1 MTGPEIE
8 NPVRMSVE
16 VVPAPPPPVVQPP
29 QVIARPKS
37 RRNLALALA
46 AFGLAL
52 MGQVVLSQ
60 SSGALWDG
68 LVYFTGAI
76 LFFVALIDGQEV
88 LNLGGKASRVRNWAL
103 EAGAGW
109 AERVRREPVRAVL
122 ILLSFALAYNAVRL
136 LSTKSGENSYWDVF
150 GLWVAGAVCYAA
162 AFVRRQPV
170 NLSDWLRRNRTEVL
184 GVAALTIAAALI
196 RFIDLGQIPNII
208 SGDEGVLG
216 KAAASILR
224 GDIHNMMA
232 TVFGQSTLYLFLI
245 AGTIRTF
252 GNNALGLRFMS
263 AVSGTLSIPALYV
276 FGRRFFN
283 PRVAL
288 LAAALL
294 AVSHFHVHFS
304 RIIVASSIQD
314 ALLAIVSLYLLLSG
328 LEHRSATR
336 LAASGLVM
344 GFHLYIYMGARLL
357 IPLVLVYLVCLW
369 FVDRKMIT
377 DNRLNLLAFVG
388 GLIVISG
395 PMALW
400 GIQHPDDFMARF
412 NQTGVIQSGWLA
424 NEVKNRGQSALV
436 IMLDLLRQAVLTV
449 NYYPAAAGYGSSLPM
464 LDLLSGALYV
474 LGLFYSLV
482 HVWNPRHLL
491 LQGWF
496 WSTVVVGGAL
506 VIDPADG
513 AYRILM
519 MFPVVCL
526 FVAIAADRLFD
537 GAATLVSDWR
547 PATTR
552 TVLMSVCIA
561 SIAFLNL
568 KAYFVDYA
576 PNCLYE
582 NRPTRFAS
590 YFGSTLGR
598 LGFSYQGYLL
608 GGPVVFYGVYDSMD
622 YLSGG
627 VPVTD
632 VRDPLTGPPT
642 FINPDRNSAF
652 FFIPERVGEMALIQ
666 QVLPGGSV
674 QQIYDCGNLMMTV
687 YIVDHKVNS

>member
-1 MTGPEIE
+1 MTATETKNLALAPMEVPLAPWPPE
-8 NPVRMSVE
+8 PQT
-16 VVPAPPPPVVQPP
+16 PPETPK
-29 QVIARPKS
+29 PKS

-60 SSGALWDG
+60 AGAVWQDG
-68 LVYFTGAI
+68 LLYFAGGV
-76 LFFVALIDGQEV
+76 LFFVALINGQEA
-88 LNLGGKASRVRNWAL
+88 LNLGGRAGSARQWAAL
-103 EAGAGW
+103 AVSGW
-109 AERVRREPVRAVL
+109 VERVRREPVRAVL

-136 LSTKSGENSYWDVF
+136 LSAKSGENSFLDVF

-162 AFVRRQPV
+162 VFVRPQRL
-170 NLSDWLRRNRTEVL
+170 NLADWFQRHRAEVFS
-184 GVAALTIAAALI
+184 VVALTVVAGVI
-196 RFIDLGQIPNII
+196 RFADLGQIPNII
-208 SGDEGVLG
+208 SGDEGVVG
-216 KAAASILR
+216 KIAASIAR
-224 GDIHNMMA
+224 GEIHNMMA
-232 TVFGQSTLYLFLI
+232 TVYGQSTLYLFAI
-245 AGTIRTF
+245 AGMIRVF

-263 AVSGTLSIPALYV
+263 ALSGTLSVPVLYV

-283 PRVAL
+283 VRVAL

-304 RIIVASSIQD
+304 RIIVATSIQD
-314 ALLAIVSLYLLLSG
+314 AFLAVISLYLLLSG
-328 LEHRSATR
+328 LENRSAPR
-336 LAASGLVM
+336 LAASGLMM
-344 GFHLYIYMGARLL
+344 GFHLYIYMGSRLL

-369 FVDRKMIT
+369 FVDRKMVT
-377 DNRLNLLAFVG
+377 DNRINLLAFVG
-388 GLIVISG
+388 GLLVISG

-400 GIQHPDDFMARF
+400 AYQHPDDFMARV
-412 NQTGVIQSGWLA
+412 NQMGVIQSGWLA
-424 NEVKNRGQSALV
+424 NEVKNRGQSAGI
-436 IMLDLLRQAVLTV
+436 IMLDLLRQALLTV
-449 NYYPAAAGYGSSLPM
+449 NYYPATAGYGSPLPM

-474 LGLFYSLV
+474 LGLIYSLL

-496 WSTVVVGGAL
+496 WSSVVVGGAL
-506 VIDPADG
+506 VIGPADSG
-513 AYRILM
+513 YRIIM

-526 FVAIAADRLFD
+526 FAAIAADRLID
-537 GAATLVSDWR
+537 GAAALVTDWR

-552 TVLMSVCIA
+552 TVMMSVCIGGL
-561 SIAFLNL
+561 AFLNL

-590 YFGSTLGR
+590 FFGSKLGQ
-598 LGFSYQGYLL
+598 LGMTYQGYLF
-608 GGPVVFYGVYDSMD
+608 GAPVVFYGVYDSMD

-652 FFIPERVGEMALIQ
+652 FFIPERVNELVFIQ
-666 QVLPGGSV
+666 QALPGGTV
-674 QQIYDCGNLMMTV
+674 QEISDCGARMMTIYTV
-687 YIVDHKVNS
+687 NHKVNP